1 MKRLAALFLVALPL
15 QAGTLCFVAPKEKPK
30 CSSADGPK
38 VAIAPADVERTF
50 VWTSSDGK
58 NVVAGVA
65 AAKSESID
73 LADKSLKTVT
83 LSVRGS
89 KLRGWPADLR
99 VMLAG
104 PNKRAWGWEIAAKRV
119 ESLES
124 LRVAPAGYMLTLS
137 ADRHLVERRRVDAQ
151 NDVAIKEIAL
161 KPVPAAHGRVLSAKD
176 EPITTATIALPNGD
190 IVANANEQ
198 GGFEV
203 ELKEPL
209 PENLVVRAPGY
220 GTKFVPRQTANAE
233 QDLGAIKLDTGRK
246 LTLRIERPAGQR
258 FPVKV
263 VVERELASRF
273 IRKTT
278 VATRELDEDADTVVI
293 PDLGATDYEV
303 TLRGKEL
310 LERVKLRVEVKDTDV
325 EKTVK
330 IEPFRVD
337 IYAKVGNE
345 PLHDA
350 KIGMQLD
357 ELQLDEQ
364 GHVGGTAWQHG
375 RWSGF
380 LNSKAI
386 GGGQV
391 VNSPDLGADPSRW
404 DISLPG
410 RFIKGRL
417 IDSETK
423 EPLRALPMRLQ
434 TTYKDGRSYTSVSS
448 DADGRFSVLA
458 ATVGTYELTIQPPDY
473 VPRTE
478 KFEIADD
485 SVTIEK
491 DILVE
496 RGSQVTI
503 EAQWANGAAVASAP
517 AFEGVAS
524 DGHNP
529 ARTFQLDGAGR
540 LKIAV
545 GKNERRTLFILP
557 REGSF
562 GVVHVDAA
570 SPTVRVVVPPPAG
583 ALTIHFVDDSGKPA
597 GAAVGLTFNGEPLP
611 YSVTGRLPE
620 PPGRGTFGVVQL
632 VQLPAGTYQVQPLLG
647 RNFEPIGPPKTV
659 GLSVGEAT
667 VEFTLP
673 KRP

>member
-50 VWTSSDGK
+50 VWSSSDGK

-119 ESLES
+119 ESLAT
-124 LRVAPAGYMLTLS
+124 LRVAPAAYTLMLS

-151 NDVAIKEIAL
+151 NEVALKEIVL
-161 KPVPAAHGRVLSAKD
+161 KPVPAAHGRVVSAK
-176 EPITTATIALPNGD
+176 EEAISSATIALPNGD
-190 IVANANEQ
+190 VIANTNEQ

-220 GTKFVPRQTANAE
+220 GTKFVPLQTANAE
-233 QDLGAIKLDTGRK
+233 QDLGAIKLETGRK
-246 LTLRIERPAGQR
+246 LTLRIERPVGES

-263 VVERELASRF
+263 LVERNLVSRF
-273 IRKTT
+273 VRKAT
-278 VATRELDEDADTVVI
+278 VAERTLEGDADTVVI
-293 PDLGATDYEV
+293 PDLGATEYEV
-303 TLRGKEL
+303 TLRGQEP
-310 LERVKLRVEVKDTDV
+310 LERVKLRVAVEESDV

-337 IYAKVGNE
+337 IYAKLGNE

-350 KIGMQLD
+350 KISMQMD

-364 GHVGGTAWQHG
+364 GHAGGIAWQHG

-380 LNSKAI
+380 LNSKLI
-386 GGGQV
+386 GGGQF
-391 VNSPDLGADPSRW
+391 VNSPDLGTDPSRW
-404 DISLPG
+404 DISLPA
-410 RFIKGRL
+410 RFIKGRVV
-417 IDSETK
+417 DADTK
-423 EPLRALPMRLQ
+423 EPIRALQMRLQ
-434 TTYKDGRSYTSVSS
+434 MTYKDGHSYTSIST
-448 DADGRFSVLA
+448 DAEGRFSVLA
-458 ATVGTYELTIQPPDY
+458 AMAGTYELTIQPPDY

-496 RGSQVTI
+496 HGNQVTI
-503 EAQWANGAAVASAP
+503 EAQWANGAAVASA
-517 AFEGVAS
+517 AAYEGVAS
-524 DGHNP
+524 DGYNP
-529 ARTFQLDGAGR
+529 ARSYQLDGAGR

-545 GKNERRTLFILP
+545 GKNERRTIFILP

-562 GVVHVDAA
+562 GVAHLDA
-570 SPTVRVVVPPPAG
+570 SSSTVRVVVPPPAG
-583 ALTIHFVDDSGKPA
+583 ALTIHFVDDSGKPT
-597 GAAVGLTFNGEPLP
+597 GAAAGLTFNGERLP
-611 YSVTGRLPE
+611 YSVAGRLPQ
-620 PPGRGTFGVVQL
+620 PPGRGAFGVVQL
-632 VQLPAGTYQVQPLLG
+632 LQLPAGTYQVQPLLG
-647 RNFEPIGPPKTV
+647 RNFEPAGPPKTV

-667 VEFTLP
+667 VEIAVR

>member
-1 MKRLAALFLVALPL
+1 MKTLAALFLVALPL

-65 AAKSESID
+65 APKSESLD
-73 LADKSLKTVT
+73 LGDKALKSVT

-89 KLRGWPADLR
+89 KLRGWPSDLR
-99 VMLAG
+99 VLLTD
-104 PNKRAWGWEIAAKRV
+104 PKKHAWGWEIAAKRV
-119 ESLES
+119 ESLAS
-124 LRVAPAGYMLTLS
+124 LRVAPSQYALTLI
-137 ADRHLVERRRVDAQ
+137 ADRHLIERRRVDAQ
-151 NDVAIKEIAL
+151 NDVALKEIAL
-161 KPVPAAHGRVLSAKD
+161 KPVPAAHGRVVSAKD
-176 EPITTATIALPNGD
+176 EAISTATIALPNGD
-190 IVANANEQ
+190 VIANANEQ
-198 GGFEV
+198 GAFEV

-220 GTKFVPRQTANAE
+220 GTKFVPLQTTNADA
-233 QDLGAIKLDTGRK
+233 DLGAIKLETGHK
-246 LTLRIERPAGQR
+246 LTLRIERPSGKS

-263 VVERELASRF
+263 LIERNLVSRF
-273 IRKTT
+273 VRKAT
-278 VATRELDEDADTVVI
+278 VAERTLEGDADTVVI
-293 PDLGATDYEV
+293 PDLGASDYEV
-303 TLRGKEL
+303 TVRGKEP
-310 LERVKLRVEVKDTDV
+310 LERMKLRVAVEETDV

-337 IYAKVGNE
+337 IYAKLGNE
-345 PLHDA
+345 PLRDA
-350 KIGMQLD
+350 KISMQMD
-357 ELQLDEQ
+357 ELPLDEQ
-364 GHVGGTAWQHG
+364 GHIGGPAWEHG

-380 LNSKAI
+380 LMSKAI
-386 GGGQV
+386 GGGQP

-404 DISLPG
+404 EISLPA

-417 IDSETK
+417 LDADTK
-423 EPLRALPMRLQ
+423 EPIRSMQMELLK
-434 TTYKDGRSYTSVSS
+434 TYNNSRSYSSVSS

-458 ATVGTYELTIQPPDY
+458 AMVGTYELTIQPPDY
-473 VPRTE
+473 VARTE
-478 KFEIADD
+478 KFEVVED

-496 RGSQVTI
+496 HGSQVTI

-524 DGHNP
+524 DGYNP
-529 ARTFQLDGAGR
+529 ARIYQLDGAGR
-540 LKIAV
+540 LKVAV
-545 GKNERRTLFILP
+545 GKNERRTIYILP

-562 GVVHVDAA
+562 GVAHLDA
-570 SPTVRVVVPPPAG
+570 SFSTVRVIVPPPAG
-583 ALTIHFVDDSGKPA
+583 ALTIHFVDDSGKPT

-611 YSVTGRLPE
+611 YSIAGRLPQ
-620 PPGRGTFGVVQL
+620 PPGRGTAGLVQL
-632 VQLPAGTYQVQPLLG
+632 VQLPAGTYQVQPLQG
-647 RNFEPIGPPKTV
+647 RNFEPVGPPKTV
-659 GLSVGEAT
+659 GLSAGEAT
-667 VEFTLP
+667 VEITLP